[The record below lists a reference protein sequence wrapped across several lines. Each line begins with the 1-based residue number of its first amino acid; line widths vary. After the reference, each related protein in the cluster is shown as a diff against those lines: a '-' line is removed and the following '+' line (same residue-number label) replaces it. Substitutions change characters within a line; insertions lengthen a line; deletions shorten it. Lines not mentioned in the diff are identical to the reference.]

1 MTQRLG
7 ASSGRQPVHARA
19 HVARAALLAVC
30 VAALAACHHASA
42 PEPARAIRP
51 APPAVRPVLS
61 DHLLIT
67 WYGNPRTPRMGV
79 LGRLKGA
86 ALAAGL
92 RKQADAYARLTAK
105 KTLAA
110 YHLVAVIAQP
120 SAWRDG
126 MWRRRETHETIRAL
140 LDQARA
146 NDFKL
151 VLDVQRGRSTIR
163 AELEYLRPY
172 LEEPDVYL
180 ALDPEFAMR
189 NGETPGR
196 KIGRMGAHEVNEAI
210 DFLAAI
216 VRERKLPPKVL
227 IVHQFT
233 LNMLADKENIRD
245 SPLVDLVLSVDGFG
259 DRPLKRANY
268 SAVIRQR
275 ALEFAGIKLFYNED
289 TNLFAAK
296 DVMTL
301 RPEPAVII
309 YQ

>member
-1 MTQRLG
+1 MTQIEA
-7 ASSGRQPVHARA
+7 ASSGCARVRPRAHAARA
-19 HVARAALLAVC
+19 TLLATC
-30 VAALAACHHASA
+30 VAVLAASHAGA
-42 PEPARAIRP
+42 PEPVRASRP

-79 LGRLKGA
+79 LGRHKGA

-92 RKQADAYARLTAK
+92 RKQADAYARLTTK

-120 SAWRDG
+120 TAWRDG
-126 MWRRRETHETIRAL
+126 AWRRRETHETIRAL
-140 LDQARA
+140 LEQARA

-151 VLDVQRGRSTIR
+151 ILDVQRGRSTIQ
-163 AELEYLRPY
+163 AELEYLRPH
-172 LEEPDVYL
+172 LQEPDVYL

-189 NGETPGR
+189 GRETPGR
-196 KIGRMGAHEVNEAI
+196 TIGRMTAAEVNEAI
-210 DFLAAI
+210 DFLETI
-216 VRERKLPPKVL
+216 VGERKLPPKVL

-233 LNMLADKENIRD
+233 LSMLADKENIRD
-245 SPLVDLVLSVDGFG
+245 SPLVDVVLSIDGFG
-259 DRPLKRANY
+259 DRPLKRATY
-268 SAVIRQR
+268 AAVIRQR
-275 ALEFAGIKLFYNED
+275 PLEFLGIKLFYSED

-296 DVMTL
+296 DVMAL

>member
-1 MTQRLG
+1 VRL
-7 ASSGRQPVHARA
+7 ASAA
-19 HVARAALLAVC
+19 ICAALLA
-30 VAALAACHHASA
+30 ACHYASA
-42 PEPARAIRP
+42 PAPVHVTSHP
-51 APPAVRPVLS
+51 PPAVRPVLA

-79 LGRLKGA
+79 LGRHTGA
-86 ALAAGL
+86 RLAAGL
-92 RKQADAYARLTAK
+92 RKQADAYASLTTK
-105 KTLAA
+105 KILAA

-126 MWRRRETHETIRAL
+126 LWRRRETHETIRAL
-140 LDQARA
+140 LDEARA

-151 VLDVQRGRSTIR
+151 ILDIQRGRSTIG
-163 AELEYLRPY
+163 AELAYLRPY

-189 NGETPGR
+189 GGETPGR
-196 KIGRMGAHEVNEAI
+196 KIGRMDASEVNEAI
-210 DFLAAI
+210 DFLEAI

-233 LNMLADKENIRD
+233 LNMLSGKERIRE
-245 SPLVDLVLSVDGFG
+245 SALVDVVLDVDGFG

-268 SAVIRQR
+268 GHVLRQHP
-275 ALEFAGIKLFYNED
+275 LEFAGVKLFYKED
-289 TNLFAAK
+289 TNLFAPK
-296 DVMTL
+296 DVMAL
-301 RPEPAVII
+301 RPEPAVVI

>member
-1 MTQRLG
+1 MRVIRSTLI
-7 ASSGRQPVHARA
+7 AICA
-19 HVARAALLAVC
+19 AALLA
-30 VAALAACHHASA
+30 CHPASA
-42 PEPARAIRP
+42 PQPAVATNP
-51 APPAVRPVLS
+51 LPPPVRPVLS
-61 DHLLIT
+61 DHLLVT

-79 LGRLKGA
+79 LGRYRGA
-86 ALAAGL
+86 ELAARL
-92 RKQADAYARLTAK
+92 RKQADAYAGHTTK
-105 KTLAA
+105 KILAA

-120 SAWRDG
+120 SAWHDG
-126 MWRRRETHETIRAL
+126 MWRRRETHDTIAAL

-151 VLDVQRGRSTIR
+151 ILDIQRGRSTVR

-172 LEEPDVYL
+172 LEQPEVYL

-189 NGETPGR
+189 GGETPGR
-196 KIGRMGAHEVNEAI
+196 KIGRMDAPEVNEAI
-210 DFLAAI
+210 DFLDAI
-216 VRERKLPPKVL
+216 VRERTLPPKVL

-233 LNMLADKENIRD
+233 MKMLGDKQNIRD
-245 SPLVDLVLSVDGFG
+245 SPLVDVVLNVDGFG

-268 SAVIRQR
+268 AAVIRQR
-275 ALEFAGIKLFYNED
+275 PLEFAGIKLFYKED

-301 RPEPAVII
+301 RPEPAVVI